1 MEKDYYLGLDLG
13 TESVGWAV
21 CNPYY
26 QIPKFKGNAM
36 WGIRLFDESCSAEQR
51 RGFRSDRKR
60 TQRRR
65 ERIALLEMLFDKEIC
80 KVDPA
85 FFIKLHESN
94 LYFDDKS
101 TNVPYSVFS
110 EDNYTDKDFHKEYP
124 TVYHLRKE
132 LITKKKPHDV
142 RLVYLALHH
151 ILKYRGHFLFDYSY
165 KDDVSGDFLPIY
177 NDLKNYIFDNYEI
190 ELKCNDVEEFSQIL
204 RNRNIGKK
212 KKNSEIASLF
222 NVDKK
227 TDKRLYSILSL
238 LSGSKISLFDIFEDE
253 SLKSVEKDSV
263 TFSSG
268 FDDNESEYQSYLGE
282 RFELLEKLKAVY
294 DWATLADILNG
305 QEYISFSKV
314 EVYEKHGRDLKNLKE
329 YVVKYAPDKYNDI
342 FKESYKSTNSKSTS
356 FKTANYVAYSKHIK
370 TNNGNGVLL
379 STCNQED
386 FCKYLSKELGSCQD
400 EQYAGMFDEIENLT
414 FMPKQVT
421 KDNGVIPM
429 QVNEK
434 ELVAILDNAKEYLPF
449 LEEKD
454 SDGKSVYDKLIAL
467 FEYRIPYYIGPLN
480 THSKKSWL
488 VRSDEKIYPWNIKE
502 VVDYDKSAEEFIKN
516 LTSKCSYLPEFDVI
530 PKYSL
535 LYSKFCVLDELNN
548 LRINGE
554 KISVQLKQ
562 DIYNDV
568 FKKYYKVINKK
579 LRDYLKSRNIEFDEI
594 SGIDNDFKSSLKSYK
609 DLLEYDLTD
618 EQKESVIKAIT
629 IFGEDKKLLRKRLKN
644 ELGDY
649 LSDDEIKKISKL
661 KYSGWSRLSREFLTE
676 VEATYKESG
685 EVVNIITAMW
695 QTNNNLMQLFY
706 SKDFCCDDKGNK
718 TFIDK
723 VNELNSFGAD
733 KTLNDIIDGLY
744 VSPLV
749 KRPIHQSIL
758 ITKEI
763 EKIMKYPPKKIF
775 VEVARGAEEKKR
787 TASRRST
794 LLDLYKSC
802 KKDYPDLYEY
812 LLNNTTDD
820 DLRSDK
826 LYLYFTQFGKCM
838 YSGEEIKLDDLFNKN
853 LYDIDH
859 IYPQSKIKDDSLNN
873 RVLVKKNINSK
884 KDNEYPIS
892 SRIRE
897 KMTPFWKMLLNKK
910 LIYKKKYERLVRNNP
925 LSEDELSEFV
935 SRQLVETRQSTKAVA
950 TILEQFY
957 PDIEIVYVK
966 AKLASDFRKEYDM
979 LKCRE
984 VNDFHHAKDAYLN
997 IVVGNVYNVKF
1008 THNKV
1013 NFIKHLQNNDKGYT
1027 VNLTSML
1034 KHNIDGAWVAD
1045 NNETLN
1051 TVIATMNKN
1060 NIRYTRYAYEKKG
1073 GFWDQTISKKGR
1085 AQVQLSNALSD
1096 MEKYGGRTKV
1106 SAAYFACVEHGH
1118 EKKREVSLY
1127 AVNLYDKNK
1136 YEEEPLEYLIENY
1149 SLINPVIKVKRVK
1162 IQSCISFDN
1171 MRCHLGGKES
1181 GGSTIVYRPAVQ
1193 LVLGYQ
1199 NERYVRNVI
1208 RCADGDLHLQSEN
1221 DPKNKV
1227 TAEQNCQL
1235 YDLLLDKMS
1244 NNIYGVLFSDLAEK
1258 LSSEKDNFE
1267 KLELVDQCKT
1277 LKNIL
1282 IILKNNASKGDLK
1295 SIGIKSNGAIRLNN
1309 HISKIKD
1316 IKSIKLIN
1324 QSVTGLYETEVE
1336 LVGKE

>member
-110 EDNYTDKDFHKEYP
+110 DDNYTDKDFHKEFP
-124 TVYHLRKE
+124 TAYHLRKE
-132 LITKKKPHDV
+132 LITNKEPHDV

-151 ILKYRGHFLFDYSY
+151 ILKHRGHFLFDYSY

-177 NDLKNYIFDNYEI
+177 NDLKNYIFDNYEL
-190 ELKCNDVEEFSQIL
+190 ELECNDVEEFSQIL

-294 DWATLADILNG
+294 DWASLADILNG

-314 EVYEKHGRDLKNLKE
+314 DVYEKHGRDLKTLKE
-329 YVVKYAPDKYNDI
+329 YVVKYAPEKYNEI
-342 FKESYKSTNSKSTS
+342 FKKSTEKVN
-356 FKTANYVAYSKHIK
+356 NYVAYSKHIK

-400 EQYAGMFDEIENLT
+400 EQYARMFDEIENLT

-434 ELVAILDNAKEYLPF
+434 EFVAILDNAREYLPF
-449 LEEKD
+449 LKEKD

-562 DIYNDV
+562 DIYNDA
-568 FKKYYKVINKK
+568 FKKYYKVTNKK

-661 KYSGWSRLSREFLTE
+661 KYSGWSRLSREFLAE

-695 QTNNNLMQLFY
+695 QTNNNLMQLLY
-706 SKDFCCDDKGNK
+706 SNDFCCDDKGNK

-763 EKIMKYPPKKIF
+763 EKIMKCPPKKIF

-794 LLDLYKSC
+794 LLNLYKSC
-802 KKDYPDLYEY
+802 KKDYPDLYDY

-853 LYDIDH
+853 PYDIDH

-892 SRIRE
+892 SRVRE

-925 LSEDELSEFV
+925 LREDELSEFV

-957 PDIEIVYVK
+957 PDTEIVYVK

-1045 NNETLN
+1045 DNETLN

-1060 NIRYTRYAYEKKG
+1060 NIRYTRYSFKQKGGLFDQNILKKG
-1073 GFWDQTISKKGR
+1073 KG
-1085 AQVQLSNALSD
+1085 QVPIKANDKRSD
-1096 MEKYGGRTKV
+1096 IDKYGGYNKASATYFSLVKYFDKKGKKV
-1106 SAAYFACVEHGH
+1106 IRFVPI
-1118 EKKREVSLY
+1118 
-1127 AVNLYDKNK
+1127 NLYNEK
-1136 YEEEPLEYLIENY
+1136 EYQQ
-1149 SLINPVIKVKRVK
+1149 NPVKYVRSIVEFDCEILIPCVKYNA
-1162 IQSCISFDN
+1162 CISVDGFR
-1171 MRCHLGGKES
+1171 MHLSAKSGKN
-1181 GGSTIVYRPAVQ
+1181 
-1193 LVLGYQ
+1193 LV
-1199 NERYVRNVI
+1199 
-1208 RCADGDLHLQSEN
+1208 C
-1221 DPKNKV
+1221 KN
-1227 TAEQNCQL
+1227 AEQLIIGYGNEKYIKGIAKAFQNGLKSDIEKQYSISKENNLKL
-1235 YDLLLDKMS
+1235 YDLLIDKIGNSIYKVKYDKLCGDMLSGREKFENLDIKEQFV
-1244 NNIYGVLFSDLAEK
+1244 VLNE
-1258 LSSEKDNFE
+1258 
-1267 KLELVDQCKT
+1267 
-1277 LKNIL
+1277 
-1282 IILKNNASKGDLK
+1282 ILKILHCNAAIGNLKLIDGSGQTGTLCLNSEISNIKG
-1295 SIGIKSNGAIRLNN
+1295 
-1309 HISKIKD
+1309 
-1316 IKSIKLIN
+1316 IKSIKFIN
-1324 QSVTGLYETEVE
+1324 QSVTGLFEQEKE
-1336 LVGKE
+1336 LLTL

>member
-51 RGFRSDRKR
+51 RGFCSDRKR

-65 ERIALLEMLFDKEIC
+65 ERIALLEMLFDEEIC
-80 KVDPA
+80 KADPA
-85 FFIKLHESN
+85 FFIRLHESN

-110 EDNYTDKDFHKEYP
+110 DDNYTDKDFHKEFP

-132 LITKKKPHDV
+132 LITNKEPHDV
-142 RLVYLALHH
+142 RLIYLALHH
-151 ILKYRGHFLFDYSY
+151 IIKHRGHFLFDYSY

-177 NDLKNYIFDNYEI
+177 NDLKNYIFDNYEL
-190 ELKCNDVEEFSQIL
+190 ELECNDVEEFSQIL

-268 FDDNESEYQSYLGE
+268 FDDNESEYRLYLGE

-314 EVYEKHGRDLKNLKE
+314 DVYEKHGKDLKALKG
-329 YVVKYAPDKYNDI
+329 YVIKYAPEKYNEI
-342 FKESYKSTNSKSTS
+342 FKKSTEKVN
-356 FKTANYVAYSKHIK
+356 NYVAYSKHIK

-379 STCNQED
+379 STCSQED

-400 EQYAGMFDEIENLT
+400 EKYLEMFEEIENST

-434 ELVAILDNAKEYLPF
+434 EFVAILDNAKEYLPF

-454 SDGKSVYDKLIAL
+454 SNGKTVYDKLIAL

-480 THSKKSWL
+480 THSKKSWV

-568 FKKYYKVINKK
+568 FKKYYKVTNKK

-695 QTNNNLMQLFY
+695 QTNNNLMQLLY
-706 SKDFCCDDKGNK
+706 NNDFCCDDKGNK

-763 EKIMKYPPKKIF
+763 EKIMKHPPKKIF

-802 KKDYPDLYEY
+802 KKDYPDLYDY
-812 LLNNTTDD
+812 LLNNTIDD

-892 SRIRE
+892 SRVRE
-897 KMTPFWKMLLNKK
+897 KMTPFWKMLLDKK

-935 SRQLVETRQSTKAVA
+935 SRQLVETRQSTKAVT

-957 PDIEIVYVK
+957 PDTEIVYVK

-1060 NIRYTRYAYEKKG
+1060 NIRYTRYSFKQKGGLFDQNILKKG
-1073 GFWDQTISKKGR
+1073 KG
-1085 AQVQLSNALSD
+1085 QVPIKANDKRSNID
-1096 MEKYGGRTKV
+1096 KYGGYNKASATYFSLVKYFDKKGKKV
-1106 SAAYFACVEHGH
+1106 IRFVPI
-1118 EKKREVSLY
+1118 
-1127 AVNLYDKNK
+1127 NLYNEK
-1136 YEEEPLEYLIENY
+1136 EYQQ
-1149 SLINPVIKVKRVK
+1149 NPVKYVRGIVEFDCEILIPCVKYNA
-1162 IQSCISFDN
+1162 CISVDGFR
-1171 MRCHLGGKES
+1171 MHLSAKSGKN
-1181 GGSTIVYRPAVQ
+1181 
-1193 LVLGYQ
+1193 LV
-1199 NERYVRNVI
+1199 
-1208 RCADGDLHLQSEN
+1208 C
-1221 DPKNKV
+1221 KN
-1227 TAEQNCQL
+1227 AEQLIIGYGNEKYIKGIAKVFQNGLKSDIEKQYSISKENNLKL
-1235 YDLLLDKMS
+1235 YDLLIDKIGNSIYKVKYDKLCGDMLSGREKFENLDIKEQFV
-1244 NNIYGVLFSDLAEK
+1244 VLNE
-1258 LSSEKDNFE
+1258 
-1267 KLELVDQCKT
+1267 
-1277 LKNIL
+1277 
-1282 IILKNNASKGDLK
+1282 ILKILHCNAAIGNLKLIDGSGQTGTLCLNSEISNIKG
-1295 SIGIKSNGAIRLNN
+1295 
-1309 HISKIKD
+1309 
-1316 IKSIKLIN
+1316 IKSIKFIN
-1324 QSVTGLYETEVE
+1324 QSVTGLFEQEKE
-1336 LVGKE
+1336 LLTL